1 MSTSS
6 CFAHEIV
13 YVLASR
19 LEAKKM
25 TREPILVNR
34 ECSAFLYHRNHTIL
48 CFTVGQDLI
57 CEQSSQSWH
66 DANIAVHT
74 NKVAMQ
80 KLCKHQIN

>member
-25 TREPILVNR
+25 TREPILTSYVNR
-34 ECSAFLYHRNHTIL
+34 AHK
-48 CFTVGQDLI
+48 VG
-57 CEQSSQSWH
+57 
-66 DANIAVHT
+66 T
-74 NKVAMQ
+74 MPT
-80 KLCKHQIN
+80 